1 MKQLSLVEWEPAE
14 KIQVPIPLEGVLREQ
29 LVALLAAAF
38 VAVHQGKGESRDE
51 RASVPSQD
59 HA

>member
-14 KIQVPIPLEGVLREQ
+14 KIQVPIPQEGALREQ

-38 VAVHQGKGESRDE
+38 VAVCQGIRREQR
-51 RASVPSQD
+51 
-59 HA
+59 